1 MTPFDLQYRAT
12 LKRILEDGSDQEN
25 PWSGRTPRALP
36 GVTIQVDTEECFPV
50 LTLRKV
56 PLKMFIAE
64 QIWFLMGEK
73 DPTWVNQ
80 FTPIWK
86 NFVEDD
92 GTIETA
98 YGYRWRHHFGR
109 DQITSLLQHLK
120 ENPHSRHGVVVTWDP
135 SQDGLGPDKRKNIPC
150 PYTFTVNIIGGRLHL
165 HNIVRSNDMF
175 LGNPSDVA
183 GFALLQHIL
192 AQKLG
197 VRPGIYTHSIS
208 NAHIY
213 DNHFPQVR
221 ELLSRNND
229 HPPIRLT
236 LPENA
241 YDRAVAGDVDL
252 VKEILH
258 DLKKQYEPMSALKGD
273 ITVNVY

>member
-1 MTPFDLQYRAT
+1 M
-12 LKRILEDGSDQEN
+12 DQQN

-36 GVTIQVDTEECFPV
+36 GVTLQVDTEECFPI

-64 QIWFLMGEK
+64 QICFLMGEK
-73 DPTWVNQ
+73 DPTR
-80 FTPIWK
+80 FSPDTPSLLDVVK
-86 NFVEDD
+86 ED

-109 DQITSLLQHLK
+109 DQITSLLTHLH

-150 PYTFTVNIIGGRLHL
+150 PYTFTVNIIGGRLHF

-175 LGNPSDVA
+175 LGNPADVA

-197 VRPGIYTHSIS
+197 VRPGMYTHSIS

-213 DNHFPQVR
+213 DNHFPQVE
-221 ELLSRNND
+221 ELLIRNNT
-229 HPPIRLT
+229 HPPIQLH

-241 YDRAVAGDVDL
+241 YDRAVTGDVDL
-252 VKEILH
+252 VQEIFD
-258 DLKKQYEPMSALKGD
+258 DLKKQYQPMAALKGE